1 MKVRK
6 SNFWT
11 VLSCVIGYVGV
22 GLGLIFCGFGAC
34 MKLTEQGKE
43 PKIPTSF
50 ANGSFGGWTAV
61 TWRHFLYAGVLIAAV
76 ILVAVI
82 FRLIGNAVYK
92 KRVERAL
99 EAARNANSGY
109 GSLLAG
115 CNMDAETQEKVV
127 DTAKKAVPIVAGVVL
142 ACVVVKAVKRS
153 QAKKRM
159 EEMRAA
165 RYYYY

>member
-1 MKVRK
+1 MKIRK

-22 GLGLIFCGFGAC
+22 GLGLILCTSGAWL
-34 MKLTEQGKE
+34 KLSGYEI
-43 PKIPTSF
+43 KIPTSF
-50 ANGSFGGWTAV
+50 ANGSVGGWKIV
-61 TWRHFLYAGVLIAAV
+61 TWRHFLYAGALIAAV

-92 KRVERAL
+92 KRVKRAL
-99 EAARNANSGY
+99 EEARKANTGY
-109 GSLLAG
+109 GGLLAG
-115 CNMDAETQEKVV
+115 YNMDAETQEKVV
-127 DTAKKAVPIVAGVVL
+127 DTAKKAVPVVAGVVL
-142 ACVVVKAVKRS
+142 ACVVFKAVKKS
-153 QAKKRM
+153 QARKRM

>member
-1 MKVRK
+1 MKVRR

-22 GLGLIFCGFGAC
+22 GLGLILCVSGAWL
-34 MKLTEQGKE
+34 KLSGYDV
-43 PKIPTSF
+43 KIPTSY
-50 ANGSFGGWTAV
+50 ANGSFGGWTIVA
-61 TWRHFLYAGVLIAAV
+61 WRHFLYAGALIAAV

-92 KRVERAL
+92 KRVKRAL
-99 EAARNANSGY
+99 EEARKANSGY
-109 GSLLAG
+109 GGLLAG

>member
-11 VLSCVIGYVGV
+11 VLSNVVGYVGV
-22 GLGLIFCGFGAC
+22 GLGLIVCISGAWL
-34 MKLTEQGKE
+34 KLSGYEIKL
-43 PKIPTSF
+43 PTSF
-50 ANGSFGGWTAV
+50 ANGTVGGWTAV
-61 TWRHFLYAGVLIAAV
+61 RWRHFLYAGALIAAV

-82 FRLIGNAVYK
+82 FRLIGKAVYK
-92 KRVERAL
+92 KRLKRAL
-99 EAARNANSGY
+99 EAARRDANSGY
-109 GSLLAG
+109 GGLLAG
-115 CNMDAETQEKVV
+115 YNMDPETQEKVV

-142 ACVVVKAVKRS
+142 ACVAVKAIKRS
-153 QAKKRM
+153 QARKRM

>member
-1 MKVRK
+1 MKIRK

-11 VLSCVIGYVGV
+11 VVSCIIGYVGV
-22 GLGLIFCGFGAC
+22 GLGLIFCISGAWL
-34 MKLTEQGKE
+34 KLSGYEIKV
-43 PKIPTSF
+43 PTSF

-61 TWRHFLYAGVLIAAV
+61 EWRHFLYAGALIAAV

-92 KRVERAL
+92 KRVKRAL
-99 EAARNANSGY
+99 EKARCANSGY
-109 GSLLAG
+109 GGLLAG

-127 DTAKKAVPIVAGVVL
+127 DTAKKAVPVVAGVVL

-153 QAKKRM
+153 QARKRM
-159 EEMRAA
+159 EAMRAA